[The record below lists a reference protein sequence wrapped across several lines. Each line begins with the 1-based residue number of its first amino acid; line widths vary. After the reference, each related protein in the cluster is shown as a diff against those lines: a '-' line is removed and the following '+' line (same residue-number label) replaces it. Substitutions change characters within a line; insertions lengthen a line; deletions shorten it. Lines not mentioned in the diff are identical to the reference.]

1 MGKMS
6 DKQIEDAERDEK
18 RIDDAYDEWRVEEA
32 YEKTE
37 GAKKPDW
44 KAHIREAFHTVV
56 GDKGLIY
63 LYPDNAVEHF
73 LTEIWR
79 MSMEAFET
87 PREVQVVVDS
97 NNKLFISAGTSSFV
111 SFQDDEGQL
120 TGMKLPVRCW
130 IHTHPMGKAFF
141 SGTDWKTINTWRPV
155 MESAIVLGDNQYLT
169 YDCKTELCKHV
180 FYGYYKQ
187 NGGNEDE

>member
-1 MGKMS
+1 MKDKYIEEMEKM
-6 DKQIEDAERDEK
+6 ER
-18 RIDDAYDEWRVEEA
+18 RMDDGYEEWKTDEA
-32 YEKTE
+32 YEKSA
-37 GAKKPDW
+37 GAKNPDW
-44 KAHIREAFHTVV
+44 KKHIEEAFHTVK

-79 MSMEAFET
+79 MSMEAFEN
-87 PREVQVVVDS
+87 PREVQVVVDG

-111 SFQDDEGQL
+111 SFDDDEGQL
-120 TGMKLPVRCW
+120 VGMKLPIRCW
-130 IHTHPMGKAFF
+130 IHTHPMGKSFF
-141 SGTDWKTINTWRPV
+141 SSTDWRTINTWKTL
-155 MESAIVLGDNQYLT
+155 MESAIVLGDNQYIA